1 MNCASCGA
9 EVGAADRFCAG
20 CGAPLESGVN
30 QETRKRVSV
39 LFLDIV
45 GSTALAEQLDPEP
58 LRLIMDRYFAACA
71 AAIHDHGGAV
81 EKFIGDA
88 VLAVFGAAAAH
99 EDDAARATRAAVS
112 ALGRLREL
120 SAELGARYGVNLE
133 ARCGIC
139 TGDVVVIMPPGGDFR
154 VVGDAVNTA
163 SRLQTA
169 AGPGEILL
177 DADTAT
183 MIRGAIGIEPIAPLT
198 LKGKARAVPAWRV
211 TDAAARPRTGTRL
224 RTRSSA
230 GPMNWRNWPTPSGG
244 HGDRGRPAWSR
255 SSGHRGSASRASR
268 GSSSTRCRAMR

>member
-1 MNCASCGA
+1 MKCASCGA
-9 EVGAADRFCAG
+9 EVSAADRFCAG
-20 CGAPLESGVN
+20 CGAPLESRVR
-30 QETRKRVSV
+30 QESRKRVSV
-39 LFLDIV
+39 LFIDIV

-71 AAIHDHGGAV
+71 AAIGDHGGAV

-88 VLAVFGAAAAH
+88 VLAVFGAVATH

-112 ALGRLREL
+112 ALSRLREL
-120 SAELGARYGVNLE
+120 SAEFDAKYGVNLE

-177 DADTAT
+177 DADTAI
-183 MIRGAIGIEPIAPLT
+183 MIRRAIGIEPIAPLT
-198 LKGKARAVPAWRV
+198 LKGKARAVSAWRV
-211 TDAAARPRTGTRL
+211 TDAAAAAGNGHASVYPFIGRADELEELAHTFRRARRL
-224 RTRSSA
+224 RQACLVTVIGSP
-230 GPMNWRNWPTPSGG
+230 GIGK
-244 HGDRGRPAWSR
+244 SR
-255 SSGHRGSASRASR
+255 LAREFIDSL
-268 GSSSTRCRAMR
+268 RAMR